1 LSPRFAYVY
10 FMRDDPDR
18 VRAAVPAHVSY
29 WQSLRLDN
37 YLGGPFE
44 DKSGGLITFE
54 TDDEERAGNAV
65 NSDPFVLSGLLERHW
80 LKRWQL
86 E

>member
-1 LSPRFAYVY
+1 MSPRFAYIY

-18 VRAAVPAHVSY
+18 VRDTVPRHVSY
-29 WQSLRLDN
+29 WRERELRS

-44 DKSGGLITFE
+44 DRSGGLITFE
-54 TDDEERAGNAV
+54 AEDEEGARRAV
-65 NSDPFVLSGLLERHW
+65 DKDPFLLAGLLAEQW
-80 LKRWQL
+80 LKQWAP